1 MNQQQI
7 EATIDLILLS
17 TYVDS
22 HISLVEEESMVRS
35 VQSLGWE
42 SDTPRDLF
50 LLRAVH
56 RVRGT
61 AEDDAKVGEFLA
73 AHAKFFPDAD
83 SQTDC
88 VDHIRQVLIAD
99 GMVATENRFI
109 ARLVS
114 AFGK

>member
-1 MNQQQI
+1 MTQQQI

-17 TYVDS
+17 TYVDA
-22 HISLVEEESMVRS
+22 HISIVEEESMVRS
-35 VQSLGWE
+35 VQSLGWD
-42 SDTPRDLF
+42 SVTPRDLF

-56 RVRGT
+56 RVRT
-61 AEDDAKVGEFLA
+61 VAEDDAKVGEFLA
-73 AHAKFFPDAD
+73 SHAQYFPDAD

-88 VDHIRQVLIAD
+88 VDHVRQVLIAD
-99 GMVATENRFI
+99 GMVATENRFV